1 MAGLVVLAMTMLA
14 ALVSPLL
21 PLDPY
26 TPDLGEPQ
34 APPSGAH
41 LLGTDGIGRDVLART
56 IYGGRVSL
64 AVGLGAV
71 GIYLVIGTA
80 IGGAAG
86 FLGGYADTILMRL
99 ADAVLSF
106 PALLVI
112 LTLVAITGPSLANI
126 ILVISALGWPGVARQ
141 VRAQI
146 LSLREQEFAAAA
158 RVLGVSNTRLLFRHL
173 LPNAVAPIVVAA
185 TFGIATAILLEASLS
200 FLGLGVQP
208 PVASWGNMLRDALS
222 ITVLES
228 MPWLWV
234 PPGVMITITVLSIN
248 FVGDGLRDALDPRTY
263 LGRS

>member
-1 MAGLVVLAMTMLA
+1 VIACTAVA
-14 ALVSPLL
+14 ALASPLL

-26 TPDLGEPQ
+26 TPDLTTPQ
-34 APPSGAH
+34 TPPSRAH
-41 LLGTDGIGRDVLART
+41 WLGTDGIGRDVLART

-64 AVGLGAV
+64 AVGMGAV
-71 GIYLVIGTA
+71 GLYLLTGMA
-80 IGGAAG
+80 IGAAAG
-86 FLGGYADTILMRL
+86 FFGGAVDVGLMRL

-126 ILVISALGWPGVARQ
+126 IVVISALGWPGVARQ
-141 VRAQI
+141 VRAQV

-158 RVLGVSNTRLLFRHL
+158 RAIGVSNSRLLVRHL

-185 TFGIATAILLEASLS
+185 TFGIATSILLEASLS

-234 PPGVMITITVLSIN
+234 PPGLMVTLTVLAIN
-248 FVGDGLRDALDPRTY
+248 FVGDGLRDAVDPRTY
-263 LGRS
+263 IGRRGG